1 MEQFFLD
8 LQPAIEKAVQNAMEK
23 IRQETGKE
31 HIYSAALVTDSDCIT
46 LFLAVNTEEALAKQ
60 DKADQTPKRL
70 AELREYWPEE
80 LVGQVADGSF
90 SLKRYIPD
98 EWDYSDGTGSEL
110 NQISQQLYKYEETLS
125 DVDDEVHG
133 QFQEQFLETVTLA
146 LKHYGQRVFLA
157 QKLFALSLCPMMI
170 GQQKLK
176 MPLPGGLIPQ
186 NSMSSSRRGQGC
198 LTDKQMERRM
208 LKILQKH
215 SPQFFAVCVF
225 TAYNKI
231 CWKFLAFINIA
242 TYRTTPYSFP
252 SNR

>member
-133 QFQEQFLETVTLA
+133 QFQEQFLETVALAFETLRA
-146 LKHYGQRVFLA
+146 EGI
-157 QKLFALSLCPMMI
+157 FAPETLCFI
-170 GQQKLK
+170 
-176 MPLPGGLIPQ
+176 
-186 NSMSSSRRGQGC
+186 SMSDDDRTPDIEDGSARRLNTPEQY
-198 LTDKQMERRM
+198 E
-208 LKILQKH
+208 
-215 SPQFFAVCVF
+215 QFQTWVRFF
-225 TAYNKI
+225 NG
-231 CWKFLAFINIA
+231 
-242 TYRTTPYSFP
+242 
-252 SNR
+252 